1 MNILGLLLA
10 IFLSIAGV
18 MYVAVSSSVV
28 GKANEQIDDLGLD
41 KNDTSYDFGI
51 ANVFLAALQVI
62 LASVMGYTA
71 FKN

>member
-51 ANVFLAALQVI
+51 ANVFLAVLQVI

-71 FKN
+71 FKS